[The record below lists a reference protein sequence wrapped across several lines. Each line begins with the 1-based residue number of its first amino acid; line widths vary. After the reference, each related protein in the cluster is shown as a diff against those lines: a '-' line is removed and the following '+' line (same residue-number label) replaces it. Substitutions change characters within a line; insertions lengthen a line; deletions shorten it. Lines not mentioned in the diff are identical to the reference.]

1 MRLVIGGI
9 HSHVGKTTVVAGLI
23 AVLRQR
29 GLTVQPFKVGPDYI
43 DPSYHTL
50 AAHRPCIN
58 MDTWM
63 TPPEAVAGLFQHYA
77 QTADFSVIEGVMGL
91 FDGQNYQDDTASTA
105 QIAKLTRS
113 PVILIIAANAAARS
127 AAAIALGFQQ
137 FDPEL
142 PLAGFIVNYV
152 AGQAHSR
159 GVATAIE
166 QATGLP
172 VLGCLPHNPALSIP
186 ERHLGLIP
194 AAETADWQRF
204 ITSAAGHIS
213 RCLDVDRLLE
223 IARNAPSF
231 SPTFP
236 YPLSTNRAQSHRP
249 KLHPVIAVAKDEAFN
264 FNYQENID
272 LLRTVG
278 AEIAYFSPLHDSCL
292 PHGTSG
298 IILSGGFPELYA
310 GEISA
315 NHAMR
320 QALQCAM
327 TSNLPIYAE
336 CGGLM
341 ALTQSVTDFQGKEH
355 PMFGLLP
362 GHTVMTNRLHLGYRQ
377 ALAVSDSW
385 LFRQGETIRGHEFH
399 YSIWKGRPNNL
410 PYAFRLLSPD
420 KEDTSTLEGA
430 YTGTVWAS
438 YIHLSFWA
446 KPELAVRFVD
456 FCCERWK

>member
-1 MRLVIGGI
+1 MRLVIGGV
-9 HSHVGKTTVVAGLI
+9 HSHVGKTTIVAGLI

-58 MDTWM
+58 MDTWI
-63 TPPEAVAGLFQHYA
+63 TPSEAVAGLFQHYA
-77 QTADFSVIEGVMGL
+77 QTTDFSIIEGVMGL

-127 AAAIALGFQQ
+127 AAIALGFQQ

-142 PLAGFIVNYV
+142 SLAGFIVNYV

-172 VLGCLPHNPALSIP
+172 VLGCLPRNPALSIP

-194 AAETADWQRF
+194 AAETGDWQRF
-204 ITSAAGHIS
+204 ITSAAEHIS

-223 IARNAPSF
+223 IARNAPPFF
-231 SPTFP
+231 SKSP
-236 YPLSTNRAQSHRP
+236 YPVSINRDRSHRP
-249 KLHPVIAVAKDEAFN
+249 KFHPVIAVAKDEAFN

-278 AEIAYFSPLHDSCL
+278 AEIAYWSAPWNIGDH
-292 PHGTSG
+292 
-298 IILSGGFPELYA
+298 PERRIP
-310 GEISA
+310 G
-315 NHAMR
+315 
-320 QALQCAM
+320 ALCRR
-327 TSNLPIYAE
+327 N
-336 CGGLM
+336 
-341 ALTQSVTDFQGKEH
+341 
-355 PMFGLLP
+355 
-362 GHTVMTNRLHLGYRQ
+362 
-377 ALAVSDSW
+377 
-385 LFRQGETIRGHEFH
+385 FRQSCHAPGAPMRH
-399 YSIWKGRPNNL
+399 
-410 PYAFRLLSPD
+410 D
-420 KEDTSTLEGA
+420 KQSAYLCRMWWIDGA
-430 YTGTVWAS
+430 HAIY
-438 YIHLSFWA
+438 Y
-446 KPELAVRFVD
+446 
-456 FCCERWK
+456 